1 MTTAVPE
8 PDRSAREQLVSAD
21 VPGTFARGTLGRQ
34 LLVRVLLIVAAIA
47 LLLSGASTLTVS
59 RQLTDNAD
67 RQLSAIVDRLRDPGP
82 GPGYQTAD
90 ALLRGGQPI
99 GTLYAAYIG
108 GNGSQQNSG
117 LLASTNGPQVV
128 KVTLADSVLQELS
141 TIDPNDGPTTVQLT
155 GLGRYRVAAYPAEF
169 GNGAQGTLVVG
180 IPLSD
185 ADRVLSR
192 TVLVGISVSL
202 LALVGAGVAVQ
213 AVVRR
218 SLRPLNRVAATAQQ
232 VSQLNLDRGDVTL
245 AMRVPESDAD
255 QVSEVGRVGQAF
267 NHMLDNVAGA
277 LAARQASEKKLKQFI
292 ADASHELRN
301 PLASI
306 RGYAE
311 LTRRERDQVP
321 PNTAYALGR
330 VEAEATRMSSL
341 VEDLLLLA
349 RLDSGPAIEVAPVDV
364 AELLINAVSDARA
377 AGPDHEWS
385 LELGSLDHADQPPAT
400 VIGDRNRLYQAV
412 VNLLAN
418 ARTHTPPG
426 TTVRAG
432 LLVDG
437 TDVVISIADNGPGI
451 PADIK
456 DRVFERFTRGDDS
469 RARTGD
475 PAGGST
481 GLGLA
486 IVAAVAEA
494 HHGMVRVR
502 SVPGDT
508 CFELRLPLARLQ

>member
-1 MTTAVPE
+1 MTSVPE
-8 PDRSAREQLVSAD
+8 QLAPTD

-47 LLLSGASTLTVS
+47 VLLSGASTLAVS
-59 RQLTDNAD
+59 RQLINNAD
-67 RQLSAIVDRLRDPGP
+67 RQLFAIVDRLREPGS
-82 GPGYQTAD
+82 GYQTAD

-99 GTLYAAYIG
+99 GTLYAAYVA
-108 GNGSQQNSG
+108 GNGDRENSG
-117 LLASTNGPQVV
+117 MLASTHGPQVV
-128 KVTLADSVLQELS
+128 KATLTDSVLQQLS
-141 TIDPNDGPTTVQLT
+141 TVDPGTGPTTLQLT

-169 GNGAQGTLVVG
+169 TTGEQGTLVVG

-185 ADRVLSR
+185 MDRVLSR
-192 TVLVGISVSL
+192 TVLVAVSVSL
-202 LALVGAGVAVQ
+202 LALIGAAVAVQ

-232 VSQLNLDRGDVTL
+232 VSQLKLDRGDVTL
-245 AMRVPESDAD
+245 AMRVPDSEAD
-255 QVSEVGRVGQAF
+255 PVSEVGRVGQAF
-267 NHMLDNVAGA
+267 NHMLDNVDGA
-277 LAARQASEKKLKQFI
+277 LAARQTSEKKLKQFI

-311 LTRRERDQVP
+311 LTRRDRDQLP
-321 PNTAYALGR
+321 SDTAYALGR
-330 VEAEATRMSSL
+330 VESEAERMSSL

-349 RLDSGPAIEVAPVDV
+349 RLDSGPGIEVRPVDV
-364 AELLINAVSDARA
+364 TELLINAVSDARA
-377 AGPDHEWS
+377 AGPDHQWS
-385 LELGSLDHADQPPAT
+385 LELGSLDHGDQPPAT
-400 VIGDRNRLYQAV
+400 VIGDRNRLHQAV

-426 TTVRAG
+426 TTVHAG
-432 LLVDG
+432 LQVDG
-437 TDVVISIADNGPGI
+437 PDVVISVADNGPGI
-451 PADIK
+451 PADIR

-475 PAGGST
+475 QAGGST

-494 HHGMVRVR
+494 HHGTVRVT
-502 SVPGDT
+502 SVPQNT
-508 CFELRLPLARLQ
+508 RFELRLPLADLR